1 MSNIFII
8 ARGAYDAFYKWKDNK
23 SSDNNDNKSGN
34 NNSNTDKTPNKAQD
48 IKKNLNDSKT
58 QWKIIIDLR
67 FLLFLCLINILK
79 PLKVI
84 LIRILWNVL
93 NGGRWE
99 LI

>member
-48 IKKNLNDSKT
+48 IKKKS
-58 QWKIIIDLR
+58 QW
-67 FLLFLCLINILK
+67 
-79 PLKVI
+79 
-84 LIRILWNVL
+84 
-93 NGGRWE
+93 
-99 LI
+99 